1 MGSELV
7 PQPLACR
14 LMRLHF
20 IALFVA
26 LALLA
31 GACGGGDGDTD
42 STEPDDA
49 IADLEDTA
57 ATSTSSGVAPSTT
70 ILVSPPIARGPA
82 PLVEVDPLGAVGGVR
97 ILSDEPVYTGVFG
110 QIDASRNVVAPVA
123 LPPATQAPGVAPLTG
138 LPMTPADAER
148 PAIIVKLDNTKKG
161 RPQEALSQ
169 ADLVYVLMVENG
181 VTRLAAVF
189 HSVEPEILGPVRS
202 GRTSDIALFSSLNNP
217 IFAFSG
223 ANRVHHAVIRQFE
236 MIDLGA
242 GTRSEYH
249 RAPDRPGTYDLM
261 TLPTDLWSI
270 AASRE
275 AGGAPPPHFEYR
287 DESIGLPPSA
297 RPARSI
303 TIDYPSAT
311 SVWEFD
317 AEAAG
322 WVRTQD
328 GEPHVDADGERVM
341 AANVLV
347 AEVDH
352 VRTGSSDVVGTAVY
366 EEQFLGS
373 GRGWVVTDGHVI
385 EVTWNKP
392 SLDSVATWTTAD
404 GIPVALL
411 PGRTWVEIAPV
422 GSVTVG

>member
-1 MGSELV
+1 MGSKLV
-7 PQPLACR
+7 PEPLACR
-14 LMRLHF
+14 LMRLHLL
-20 IALFVA
+20 ALFVA
-26 LALLA
+26 LTLLA
-31 GACGGGDGDTD
+31 GACGGGDTE

-49 IADLEDTA
+49 IADGEDTA
-57 ATSTSSGVAPSTT
+57 ATPTSSGVAPSTT
-70 ILVSPPIARGPA
+70 ISVSPPTTRGPA
-82 PLVEVDPLGAVGGVR
+82 PTVEVDPVGVVGGVQV
-97 ILSDEPVYTGVFG
+97 LSGEPLYSGVFG

-217 IFAFSG
+217 IFAYSG
-223 ANRVHHAVIRQFE
+223 ANLLQHAVIRRFE
-236 MIDLGA
+236 MIDFGA

-275 AGGAPPPHFEYR
+275 AGGAPSPHFEYR

-311 SVWEFD
+311 SLWEFD
-317 AEAAG
+317 VEAAG
-322 WVRTQD
+322 WARTQD
-328 GEPHVDADGERVM
+328 GEPHVDADGARVV
-341 AANVLV
+341 ATNVLV

-352 VRTGSSDVVGTAVY
+352 VRTGSFDVVGTTVY
-366 EEQFLGS
+366 EEQFLGT

-385 EVTWNKP
+385 EVTWTKP

-404 GIPVALL
+404 GVPVALL

>member
-1 MGSELV
+1 MRMHMLA
-7 PQPLACR
+7 PLA
-14 LMRLHF
+14 
-20 IALFVA
+20 ALTI
-26 LALLA
+26 LAS
-31 GACGGGDGDTD
+31 ACGGGDGDTE
-42 STEPDDA
+42 STPSDND
-49 IADLEDTA
+49 ITGIQDTA
-57 ATSTSSGVAPSTT
+57 ATPTTSGVAPSTT
-70 ILVSPPIARGPA
+70 ILISPPTTRGPA
-82 PLVEVDPLGAVGGVR
+82 PKVEVDPLGTFGGVR
-97 ILSDEPVYTGVFG
+97 ILNGEPLYTGVFG
-110 QIDASRNVVAPVA
+110 QIDVSRNVVAPVA
-123 LPPATQAPGVAPLTG
+123 LPPAPQASGIAPLTG
-138 LPMTPADAER
+138 LPMTAADADR
-148 PAIIVKLDNTKKG
+148 PAMIVKVDNTKKG

-189 HSVEPEILGPVRS
+189 HSIEPEILGPVRS

-217 IFAFSG
+217 IFAYSG
-223 ANRVHHAVIRQFE
+223 ANLLHHAVIRRFE

-261 TLPTDLWSI
+261 TLPSDLWSI

-275 AGGAPPPHFEYR
+275 TGGGPLPHFEYR
-287 DESIGLPPSA
+287 DESIGLPQSA

-311 SVWEFD
+311 SLWEFD
-317 AEAAG
+317 DEAAG
-322 WVRTQD
+322 WARTQD
-328 GEPHVDADGERVM
+328 GESHMDADGERIV
-341 AANVLV
+341 ASNVLV

-352 VRTGSSDVVGTAVY
+352 VRTGSFDTAGTAVY
-366 EEQFLGS
+366 EEQFLGT

-385 EVTWNKP
+385 EVTWTKP

-404 GIPVALL
+404 GVPVALL
-411 PGRTWVEIAPV
+411 PGQTWVELAPV

>member
-1 MGSELV
+1 MGSKLV
-7 PQPLACR
+7 PEALACR

-20 IALFVA
+20 LALFVA

-31 GACGGGDGDTD
+31 GACGGGDGDNE
-42 STEPDDA
+42 STESDGD
-49 IADLEDTA
+49 IADDDDPA
-57 ATSTSSGVAPSTT
+57 ATPTSSSVAPGTT
-70 ILVSPPIARGPA
+70 ISVSPPTTRGPA
-82 PLVEVDPLGAVGGVR
+82 PLVEVDPLGEFGGVQ
-97 ILSDEPVYTGVFG
+97 ILSGEPLYSGVFG
-110 QIDASRNVVAPVA
+110 QIAVSRNVVAPVA
-123 LPPATQAPGVAPLTG
+123 LPPAAQAPGVAPLTG

-148 PAIIVKLDNTKKG
+148 PAIIVKLDNTAKG
-161 RPQEALSQ
+161 RPQESLSQ

-189 HSVEPEILGPVRS
+189 HSVEPEVLGPVRS

-217 IFAFSG
+217 IFAYSG
-223 ANRVHHAVIRQFE
+223 ANLLQHAVIRRFE

-261 TLPTDLWSI
+261 TLPSDLWSI

-275 AGGAPPPHFEYR
+275 TAGPPSPHFEYR
-287 DESIGLPPSA
+287 DESVGLPPSA
-297 RPARSI
+297 SSARSI

-311 SVWEFD
+311 SLWEFD
-317 AEAAG
+317 VEAGG
-322 WVRTQD
+322 WARTQD
-328 GEPHVDADGERVM
+328 GEPHVDADGARIV
-341 AANVLV
+341 ATNVLV

-352 VRTGSSDVVGTAVY
+352 VRTGSLDTVGTTVF
-366 EEQFLGS
+366 EEQFLGT
-373 GRGWVVTDGHVI
+373 GRGWVATDGHVI
-385 EVTWNKP
+385 EVTWTKP

-404 GIPVALL
+404 GVPVALL
-411 PGRTWVEIAPV
+411 PGQSWVEIAPI